1 VEPLTLDRERSIW
14 QIIGETLVLYRRYP
28 LLFLVLALAV
38 IAPYQ
43 LFVLAVTGAGPF
55 AHSAHRS
62 FATTQLLSLV
72 SFSLVGP
79 LISALHIHAVVLAG
93 EGQTPRLLRV
103 ARRGLRVLP
112 VAAAAEIVA
121 NIGISIGILALAVP
135 GLILL
140 VRWGVV
146 AQAAAIDHDG
156 WMDALGRSWKLTSRN
171 FWRIFALFM
180 ISGGAG
186 LAVHFG
192 AAAIPLGNTSDVGSV
207 IVGIAVDTVVAS
219 VFALILAF
227 LYFDLCAREM
237 NPRRRSIPEYQH
249 VRDLD

>member
-1 VEPLTLDRERSIW
+1 VESLALDRERSIW

-28 LLFLVLALAV
+28 VLFLVLALAV

-43 LFVLAVTGAGPF
+43 LLVLVVTGAGPL
-55 AHSAHRS
+55 AHVTHRS
-62 FATTQLLSLV
+62 FVISQLLSLV

-93 EGQTPRLLRV
+93 EGHSPRLLTV

-146 AQAAAIDHDG
+146 AQSAAIDHDG
-156 WMDALGRSWKLTSRN
+156 WIDALRRSWELTSRN

-180 ISGGAG
+180 LGGAAG
-186 LAVHFG
+186 LAVHYG
-192 AAAIPLGNTSDVGSV
+192 AAAVPLGNTSDVGSV
-207 IVGIAVDTVVAS
+207 IFGIAVDTVVAS

-227 LYFDLCAREM
+227 LYFDLCARER
-237 NPRRRSIPEYQH
+237 NPRRRAIHEYQH
-249 VRDLD
+249 ARDLD